1 MQAGPGTREDVV
13 LIHGMGSGPIV
24 WAGVVGALEA
34 THRVH
39 VLTLAG
45 HLGGARLR
53 ENRESLGELLV
64 DEVEADLDRL
74 GLTRPHVVGNSLG
87 GWIALRLGERGRAR
101 SVTCLAPAGGWEPGG
116 LRDRG
121 LALLFTLV
129 RALCRLIL
137 AVAPAVL
144 RVRFV
149 RRQLMG
155 SACVRP
161 DALPLGTVEAMVRDL
176 AGCDALEGIVR
187 HPRRH
192 HLSRIGVIS
201 CPTTLAWSDRDR
213 LLAGPG
219 ARVRFAPL
227 AGELTEVELA
237 GLGHVPM
244 LDDPGQI
251 ARLVASSVRNA
262 MDPQTDIV

>member
-1 MQAGPGTREDVV
+1 MQVGSVTREDVV

-24 WAGVVGALEA
+24 WAGVVGALEP

-45 HLGGARLR
+45 HLGGARLQG
-53 ENRESLGELLV
+53 NRESLGELLV

-116 LRDRG
+116 FRG
-121 LALLFTLV
+121 HRLATVFTLA

-137 AVAPAVL
+137 AVAPALLRL
-144 RVRFV
+144 RVV
-149 RRQLMG
+149 RRLLLRGVAVQ
-155 SACVRP
+155 P
-161 DALPLGTVEAMVRDL
+161 DSLPRDTAEAVVRDL
-176 AGCDALEGIVR
+176 AACVALDGVVR

-192 HLSRIGVIS
+192 HLSQIRTVS
-201 CPTTLAWSDRDR
+201 CPTTLAWGDRDPV
-213 LLAGPG
+213 LTGLG

-227 AGELTEVELA
+227 AEKIMEVELA

-244 LDDPGQI
+244 LDDPGRV
-251 ARLVASSVRNA
+251 ARLVESSVRNA
-262 MDPQTDIV
+262 LDPQTDIV

>member
-1 MQAGPGTREDVV
+1 VQVGRGSREDVV
-13 LIHGMGSGPIV
+13 LIHGMGSGPVVWSAIV
-24 WAGVVGALEA
+24 RELEPD
-34 THRVH
+34 HRVH

-45 HLGGARLR
+45 HLGGAPLPRD
-53 ENRESLGELLV
+53 RESLGELLV
-64 DEVEADLDRL
+64 NQVEADLDRL
-74 GLTRPHVVGNSLG
+74 GLVRPHVVGNSLG

-116 LRDRG
+116 RRDRG

-129 RALCRLIL
+129 RSVCRLIL

-144 RVRFV
+144 KVRLV

-155 SACVRP
+155 GASVRP
-161 DALPLGTVEAMVRDL
+161 EALPLATVEAMVRDL
-176 AGCDALEGIVR
+176 AGCDALDGVIR

-192 HLSRIGVIS
+192 HLSPIRVIS

-219 ARVRFAPL
+219 ARSRFASL
-227 AGELTEVELA
+227 RGQIQELELV

-244 LDDPGQI
+244 LDDPAQI
-251 ARLVASSVRNA
+251 ARLVASSVRDA
-262 MDPQTDIV
+262 RDAETGSA